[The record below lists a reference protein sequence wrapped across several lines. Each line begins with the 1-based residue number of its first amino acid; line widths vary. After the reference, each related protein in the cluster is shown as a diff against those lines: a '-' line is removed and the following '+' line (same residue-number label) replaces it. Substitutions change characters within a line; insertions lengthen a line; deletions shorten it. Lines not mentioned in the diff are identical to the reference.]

1 MDEEGRDSSADW
13 RFICCSGAFG
23 VAYSEAAA
31 ASPSG
36 MQSVVACDKVRVG
49 EEEQNE
55 RV

>member
-1 MDEEGRDSSADW
+1 MDKEGRDSSADW
-13 RFICCSGAFG
+13 RLIGCSGALG

-36 MQSVVACDKVRVG
+36 MQSVVARYNVRIG

-55 RV
+55 CG